1 MSVVLGAALF
11 KCGMVVAEMT
21 GFAACPELSVWL
33 SNVMLC
39 VYCFLSYV
47 MVPKMLLEA
56 ILSSSCLTA
65 PGFTKRKLDLYLF
78 FMIEIK

>member
-11 KCGMVVAEMT
+11 KCGMAVAEMT

-47 MVPKMLLEA
+47 MVPKMLEA